1 LIYWHFLTKDIIRF
15 LRDKLLS
22 FICCCPFILVDII
35 LFMNFLLILISVFL
49 NALAQI
55 LMKGGMGKIG
65 DVGLDNIKN
74 VVLTVFIN
82 PLLLCAFFSFA
93 ISLLLWLIVLSR
105 VDVSFAFPFNALGYI
120 VVAIAGHFCFG
131 EIITIPKILG
141 IVIICLGVLV
151 MSRG

>member
-1 LIYWHFLTKDIIRF
+1 
-15 LRDKLLS
+15 
-22 FICCCPFILVDII
+22 
-35 LFMNFLLILISVFL
+35 
-49 NALAQI
+49 
-55 LMKGGMGKIG
+55 MKGGMGKIG